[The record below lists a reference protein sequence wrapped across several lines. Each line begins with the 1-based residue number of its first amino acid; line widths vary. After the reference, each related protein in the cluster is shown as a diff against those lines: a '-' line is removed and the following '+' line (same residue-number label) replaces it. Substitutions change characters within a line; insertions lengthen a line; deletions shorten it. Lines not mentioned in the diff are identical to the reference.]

1 MSEPTSDAPE
11 TEDAPDQEGAP
22 AGEGASE
29 EPAAPAARK
38 DASAADLTR
47 LLRIQ
52 VPVIAVLALSVGSI
66 IQLDKPADDLL
77 DLMVNDQRVGRGET
91 VRIGE
96 NFGLQ
101 LHEIGSLHE
110 TIRKLGG
117 PADTPGDEAPA
128 EEAAETDPDTAKSDT

>member
-11 TEDAPDQEGAP
+11 TE
-22 AGEGASE
+22 EGASE

-52 VPVIAVLALSVGSI
+52 VPVIAVLAQKYMKLGQVLDLSVGSI